1 VVDLAMRGKQKVVH
15 PFQEDSLSATRAPAE
30 SVVLPPTTNALP
42 STELPCSLPDFLE
55 NIEAQMIRRAL
66 LQTNNNRTQAAE
78 LLGISFRQL
87 RYQIQ
92 KLNIQ
97 E

>member
-1 VVDLAMRGKQKVVH
+1 MPERIENAPQPLIGNLLSLA
-15 PFQEDSLSATRAPAE
+15 
-30 SVVLPPTTNALP
+30 
-42 STELPCSLPDFLE
+42 ELPCSLPDFLE
-55 NIEAQMIRRAL
+55 SIEAEMIRRAL

-92 KLNIQ
+92 N
-97 E
+97 